1 MMKTIKNKKQQIT
14 LVALSLLFLFPS
26 CSDFLSREPLGT
38 LTKDDFEE
46 GGSFEGQ
53 VMGLY
58 ADLRSEGTS
67 GLQFVAIHSIRSDD
81 ADKGSTVSDGID
93 AEAMFDNFSYVAT
106 HWLLTAYWT
115 HHYQLIHHANSI
127 ISDIEELGDLSDYNT
142 KVNMGEAKFMRAY
155 AYFNLVRTFGEI
167 PKIDFK
173 VQVASEANIPKSS
186 VDDIYALID
195 ADLAFAVGALPTRW
209 PEEFKG
215 RLTSG
220 AAYVLQARTFVTR
233 QNWQGAYTAAKAV
246 ITSGVYDLNT
256 SYDMIFRE
264 VGELNSGSIFEIQAM
279 YTKTDDYGITYAT
292 RQGVRGSGDWNMG
305 WGWNTPSDDLA
316 NSAFEKNDPRKDAT
330 LLYAGQ
336 KNEPY
341 GETVPAPTAEL
352 PRKYWNKKVY
362 TDPAIR
368 LETDSKFGQWV
379 NVRLI
384 RFADALLLAAEAAN
398 EIGGEEMT
406 KEALGWLNQVRNR
419 ASGGDARKLPQ
430 RNTKDQTE
438 LRSFIRH
445 ERRVEFA
452 MEHERFYDL
461 VRWGV
466 QDEKNGVPA
475 DQVYDVKTLHAVGK
489 MAYERKHRLLPIPQE
504 EIDKSN
510 GILKQ
515 NPDY

>member
-1 MMKTIKNKKQQIT
+1 MKTIKNKKQQIT
-14 LVALSLLFLFPS
+14 LAALSLLFLFTS

-195 ADLAFAVGALPTRW
+195 ADLAFAVGALPTKW

-264 VGELNSGSIFEIQAM
+264 VGELNSGSILKYRPCIRKQMITALRMLPAKEYVAVV
-279 YTKTDDYGITYAT
+279 TGIWVGDGILHRTT
-292 RQGVRGSGDWNMG
+292 WRTMLLKRMIRVRMPLCFMPGRRMNLM
-305 WGWNTPSDDLA
+305 
-316 NSAFEKNDPRKDAT
+316 
-330 LLYAGQ
+330 
-336 KNEPY
+336 
-341 GETVPAPTAEL
+341 
-352 PRKYWNKKVY
+352 
-362 TDPAIR
+362 
-368 LETDSKFGQWV
+368 
-379 NVRLI
+379 VRLCRRLQPNCPENTGI
-384 RFADALLLAAEAAN
+384 RKCIQIPLFVWKR
-398 EIGGEEMT
+398 I
-406 KEALGWLNQVRNR
+406 LNSV
-419 ASGGDARKLPQ
+419 
-430 RNTKDQTE
+430 
-438 LRSFIRH
+438 
-445 ERRVEFA
+445 
-452 MEHERFYDL
+452 
-461 VRWGV
+461 
-466 QDEKNGVPA
+466 NGSMCV
-475 DQVYDVKTLHAVGK
+475 
-489 MAYERKHRLLPIPQE
+489 
-504 EIDKSN
+504 
-510 GILKQ
+510 
-515 NPDY
+515 